1 MNNQDHP
8 NLYSI
13 RQNFDFIVIGG
24 SAGSFASIRK
34 ILEVIA
40 KDFNIPIMMC
50 LHRLKNKR
58 EGFAETLN
66 FFSKLEVI
74 EPQDKSI
81 IQKGKA
87 FLAPANYHLL
97 VEDKQHFSLSEDEPI
112 HFSRPSIDLAF
123 DSASEVYEHKLLAIL
138 LSGANTDGTF
148 GVQQVKKRG
157 GTIIVQD
164 PNDCLIKTMTES
176 AIKKSLIDFV
186 LTEVE
191 IVKLFQKKLT

>member
-1 MNNQDHP
+1 MNNRNYP
-8 NLYSI
+8 NLYHPKPI
-13 RQNFDFIVIGG
+13 FDLIVIGG

-34 ILEVIA
+34 ILEAIS

-58 EGFAETLN
+58 EGFSETLN
-66 FFSKLEVI
+66 FFSKIEVI
-74 EPQDKSI
+74 EPEDKSI

-123 DSASEVYEHKLLAIL
+123 DSASEVFESRLLAIL
-138 LSGANTDGTF
+138 LSGANTDGSF
-148 GVQQVKKRG
+148 GVQQVKQRG
-157 GTIIVQD
+157 GTVIVQD
-164 PNDCLIKTMTES
+164 PDDCLIKTMTES

-186 LTEVE
+186 LPESE
-191 IVKLFQKKLT
+191 IIKLFQKKLT